1 MYFRLIITLLLTIF
15 LEHSSFSAPTM
26 PLKEQS
32 LKEFAEAFKVKNYIV
47 ARDNALK
54 SPDSP
59 TRNFML
65 GVASYRLE
73 NWEDTVKYLAKSV
86 DDFELLADY
95 TLYYRADALSR
106 LSRYEESL
114 ALLDKLKRNY
124 PASRFL
130 RGANSLYADNL
141 FNKKEYQRALDASQ
155 SFIETYPSGADALR
169 ASLQATLSREALG
182 NKQRAVSELRNI
194 WLNHPGSPVAAAAEA
209 NLQRLKA
216 EQITV
221 PPYTAEELLKRGN
234 ILYSLGKYSQ
244 AMETL
249 NAVSRQTM
257 TGKMK
262 TRLDF
267 KSAQALFKSREY
279 RKAEH
284 LFTEL
289 AEGADRE
296 ISTEATYWLARTQE
310 KRGLEDRAVAT
321 YLKLAEGFPGSELAD
336 DALLQAALSR
346 RGHGDKSAAVSLLDR
361 LLDRYPSSTLKPR
374 ALWEKSW
381 ARYLSRDFR
390 GASESLKRL
399 LDNASYREKALYWLG
414 KSEEAS
420 GERERSNAAFK
431 LLREE
436 YPFGFYSLHFRKEAG
451 LRIGLLPALD
461 SASVSSIP
469 LPSGYKRV
477 KALISFGMFNEARM
491 ELAAVRIKGA
501 SSSRFLDLARLYWEI
516 SDYRSALISVQK
528 AGPNTLST
536 WGYSYPIP
544 YRDAIVSHTAK
555 HEIPESL
562 AYSIIRAE
570 SSFSPTVLSP
580 VGAVGLMQLMP
591 ATARSLAKVK
601 SEGADTPQLTSPELN
616 IGLGVRHLK
625 NLLVRF
631 NGNLIQA
638 VAAYNSGATPVERWL
653 KISDASR
660 PDEFIEN
667 IPYPETREY
676 VKKVLTNL
684 EIYNALY
691 NGVKPVAAI
700 VPKEADP
707 PSVNRSEAVESSH

>member
-194 WLNHPGSPVAAAAEA
+194 WLNHPGSPVAVAAEA

-284 LFTEL
+284 LFAEL

-516 SDYRSALISVQK
+516 SDYNWSPDSRWVCYSLVQPNRNSQIFVYNVETGKRSAVTDDFYDNLYPGFDANGKYLYFVSSRNFDLQMDFYEDNHVVSAPQQVMAVQLHAGEAPPFADAAPAAKNGAEK
-528 AGPNTLST
+528 AAGERPSAEK
-536 WGYSYPIP
+536 SQ
-544 YRDAIVSHTAK
+544 
-555 HEIPESL
+555 PEK
-562 AYSIIRAE
+562 
-570 SSFSPTVLSP
+570 
-580 VGAVGLMQLMP
+580 P
-591 ATARSLAKVK
+591 A
-601 SEGADTPQLTSPELN
+601 
-616 IGLGVRHLK
+616 
-625 NLLVRF
+625 
-631 NGNLIQA
+631 
-638 VAAYNSGATPVERWL
+638 SGKMA
-653 KISDASR
+653 
-660 PDEFIEN
+660 
-667 IPYPETREY
+667 
-676 VKKVLTNL
+676 
-684 EIYNALY
+684 
-691 NGVKPVAAI
+691 
-700 VPKEADP
+700 
-707 PSVNRSEAVESSH
+707 AVEPMTIDLD